1 MIPAAGSGVV
11 HSACGPV
18 TTMRSFVISGSGD
31 EAPARSPRR
40 HQSVLFV
47 SLLVLLSTLG
57 FPTDA
62 QTNEEIDDIREER
75 RRAQEQQVAQAG
87 RVDAANAE
95 VGELTLALEI
105 LQGNVIGKEGE
116 LSNARLQLE
125 QANIEL
131 AAAEG
136 AVLAKEEE
144 IVGLRDQMA
153 ARAITSF
160 VNQDD
165 GGSVF
170 VQTADPTQ
178 AARMQLLVEEVTQ
191 TDIDVGEDLRAA
203 EEDLEVERGRASNA
217 AAEALRLESEIAQQ
231 LVELEAARDL
241 QNELTIEAELRL
253 EHLLV
258 ELAAIEEL
266 DADLARQESAALDE
280 LARELARERSNGG
293 GAIARTSTEA
303 IPIPPNHEI
312 VSANGYWV
320 HESIAANVEAMTLA
334 AEADG
339 INLGGGG
346 WRDSQRQIELRQ
358 KHCGTSDYA
367 VYEMP
372 SSQCSPPTARPGASM
387 HERGLALDLTC
398 DGALIGRRDNR
409 CFRWLAE
416 HANSYGFYNL
426 PSEPWHWST
435 NGR

>member
-1 MIPAAGSGVV
+1 
-11 HSACGPV
+11 
-18 TTMRSFVISGSGD
+18 MRSFVISGSD
-31 EAPARSPRR
+31 ESVDARPSRR
-40 HQSVLFV
+40 HRSVLFISV
-47 SLLVLLSTLG
+47 LLVLSTLG
-57 FPTDA
+57 FPTEA
-62 QTNEEIDDIREER
+62 QTNDEIDDIRDER
-75 RRAQEQQVAQAG
+75 RRAQEQQVLQAG
-87 RVDAANAE
+87 QVDAANAE
-95 VGELTLALEI
+95 VSELTLALET
-105 LQGNVIGKEGE
+105 LQGNVIGKEAE
-116 LSNARLQLE
+116 LSNARSQLE
-125 QANIEL
+125 QANTEL
-131 AAAEG
+131 GAAEA
-136 AVLAKEEE
+136 AVVEQVEE
-144 IVGLRDQMA
+144 IGHLRDQMA

-191 TDIDVGEDLRAA
+191 SDIDVGEDLRAA

-217 AAEALRLESEIAQQ
+217 AAEAERLEAEIQIQ
-231 LVELEAARDL
+231 LVDLEEARDL
-241 QNELTIEAELRL
+241 QEELTIEAELRL
-253 EHLLV
+253 EHMLV

-266 DADLARQESAALDE
+266 DADLARRESHALEE

-293 GAIARTSTEA
+293 GSIARTSTEA

-320 HESIAANVEAMTLA
+320 HESIAANVEAMTLH

-339 INLGGGG
+339 VNLGGGG
-346 WRDSQRQIELRQ
+346 WRDSQRQIELRRQ
-358 KHCGTSDYA
+358 NCGTSDYA

-372 SSQCSPPTARPGASM
+372 SSECGPPTARPGASM

-409 CFRWLAE
+409 CYRWLAE